1 MFKPTR
7 RSVLAASAVGAAAAG
22 LAACSNDSSGGAGG
36 AAKADFEER
45 GPISVVRGKD
55 NTGKFQEFI
64 KQWNDKHPDE
74 KVTLIELPESA
85 DEQRSQ
91 LINNAQAKSDA
102 YTVLGLDVV
111 WTAEFAAQQW
121 VVELPEDKFD
131 LDKLLPSTVETG
143 KYFDKLYAV
152 PYTTNAELLYYRKD
166 LLEAA
171 GSNEPPKSFEE
182 MYQLIESMRGTEEG
196 KDTLGFGSQYS
207 KYEGLTVQLTGLAKS
222 AGKDLFGADG
232 KPQANSNEAKA
243 GLQAVKDGFD
253 KNYIPK
259 EALTYKEEES
269 RQAFQDGRLAFLQNW
284 PYVWNLA
291 NAEDGSS
298 SVNGKFDV
306 CPVPGVGGSEGATA
320 LGGLNYGISAFAK
333 NKGTAID
340 FIAFLASEE
349 QQKAQ
354 ALATGEAP
362 AHSAVYDDPE
372 VLEMYPYYKTLKAAV
387 DAGTARPQ
395 VVKYGDVTQ
404 AIQEAAYDVLS
415 GSKEVDASL
424 DALQKTLE
432 ELQA

>member
-1 MFKPTR
+1 M
-7 RSVLAASAVGAAAAG
+7 
-22 LAACSNDSSGGAGG
+22 
-36 AAKADFEER
+36 
-45 GPISVVRGKD
+45 
-55 NTGKFQEFI
+55 
-64 KQWNDKHPDE
+64 
-74 KVTLIELPESA
+74 
-85 DEQRSQ
+85 
-91 LINNAQAKSDA
+91 
-102 YTVLGLDVV
+102 
-111 WTAEFAAQQW
+111 
-121 VVELPEDKFD
+121 
-131 LDKLLPSTVETG
+131 
-143 KYFDKLYAV
+143 
-152 PYTTNAELLYYRKD
+152 
-166 LLEAA
+166 
-171 GSNEPPKSFEE
+171 
-182 MYQLIESMRGTEEG
+182 
-196 KDTLGFGSQYS
+196 
-207 KYEGLTVQLTGLAKS
+207 QLTGLAKS

-243 GLQAVKDGFD
+243 GVQAVKDGFD

-298 SVNGKFDV
+298 KINGKFDV
-306 CPVPGVGGSEGATA
+306 CPIPGIGGSEGATS
-320 LGGLNYGISAFAK
+320 LCGRNYGISAFAK

-372 VLEMYPYYKTLKAAV
+372 VLEMYPYYQTLKAAV

-415 GSKEVDASL
+415 GSKEVNASL